1 MPPPLAQTGPLR
13 HTWWMDDAEVDVD
26 DAEALAAWRTAVHEA
41 GHAIAA
47 RLLNMSSGEARAWP
61 EADAGAVFDAD
72 DGMLSACA
80 LMAGAAAEVLVC
92 GDHHPHGFSADLGDT
107 AQG

>member
-1 MPPPLAQTGPLR
+1 
-13 HTWWMDDAEVDVD
+13 
-26 DAEALAAWRTAVHEA
+26 
-41 GHAIAA
+41 
-47 RLLNMSSGEARAWP
+47 
-61 EADAGAVFDAD
+61 VFDAD